1 MQKGAIKAVVLT
13 VIFFVAVGVFSM
25 MTNHVNEDLTTEMKN
40 ATLPVITLESSEQEV
55 NELYGYH
62 TKMNAAS
69 MRDTITPIGKDRK
82 LPVTIQTYETSVDA
96 ISYEIRSLDGER
108 LIANADVNSYDEKK
122 GTITA
127 ELEIQN
133 LLQEGEEYLLL
144 INLESGNDVIYY
156 YTRIVEMPNAHVD
169 ESLKFVKEFH
179 NTTFNSETSGT
190 LSTYMEKTTG
200 DNTTLQ
206 FVSLNSSL
214 KQLAWADFNGEQL
227 TTPVPSIK
235 EITDTYNVIVLD
247 YVVTSIG
254 EGGESEYYNVEE
266 YYRVRY
272 TSSRMYLLNFER
284 RMNQIFRG
292 ENASFFDNY
301 IELGIRSGNVE
312 YQANETGT
320 TVAFVQEGELWSYNE
335 TENTLAKVFSFRG
348 YEGIDNRENYGEHD
362 IKIVR
367 IDEAGSLD
375 YIVYGYMNR
384 GNHEGEVG
392 AAVYYYRAERNV
404 ATEEI
409 FVPADISYEMLKK
422 QLDRLSYVNK
432 QREMYLY
439 LNENLCKVDIETG
452 TTTVVRESIPEDCF
466 VVSES
471 QESIAWMDAD
481 NASSA
486 MNITVMNLESGET
499 QRFAADDGQKI
510 RALGFINEDFVYGM
524 ANDSDILKD
533 ISGNEVFAMH
543 TVRIV
548 SIDGTVKKE
557 YHQNGYY
564 VTGVSISDGL
574 LELDRVVRQENG
586 YADAPEDHIMNGE
599 QQSQELVTGRLATVD
614 DRREQQFLL
623 EFSTSGKTQSL
634 LTLTPKYIYSTLRTD
649 LTMSYDTGSAD
660 LYYVYGKGKLIAIL
674 SSPAEAVQLA
684 DENVGVVLNSSQSYV
699 WERGNRQQGMR
710 LDETTMPSGFQ
721 SASLDENVLK
731 ESLGDDY
738 ELLNLTGCTREE
750 ILYMISSG
758 YGVVV
763 KTGANESLLLTGYD
777 IFGNSWL
784 YNPATGETTALSDDD
799 SDALFAQNGNV
810 FISYIKKVKIE

>member
-55 NELYGYH
+55 NELYGYR

-122 GTITA
+122 GTIKA

-362 IKIVR
+362 IKIVS

-548 SIDGTVKKE
+548 SIDGNVKKE
-557 YHQNGYY
+557 YHQDGYY

-574 LELDRVVRQENG
+574 QELDRVVRQENG

-649 LTMSYDTGSAD
+649 LTMSYDKGSAD
-660 LYYVYGKGKLIAIL
+660 LYYV
-674 SSPAEAVQLA
+674 
-684 DENVGVVLNSSQSYV
+684 NV
-699 WERGNRQQGMR
+699 
-710 LDETTMPSGFQ
+710 
-721 SASLDENVLK
+721 
-731 ESLGDDY
+731 
-738 ELLNLTGCTREE
+738 
-750 ILYMISSG
+750 
-758 YGVVV
+758 
-763 KTGANESLLLTGYD
+763 
-777 IFGNSWL
+777 
-784 YNPATGETTALSDDD
+784 
-799 SDALFAQNGNV
+799 
-810 FISYIKKVKIE
+810 